1 MPKLEFWFHVVTP
14 REVGIGVGKRP
25 RSLAAESVTST
36 VPDTFSRAQL
46 ALPLGALLAT
56 ERALA
61 DPAATAL
68 AAMILVLTRLVL
80 PGTQGHG
87 APRLLAGMER
97 TRGGMVR
104 HRPLTK
110 NLANRAGSRFV
121 SVIDHRRLRPEPS
134 TADRGRFLF

>member
-68 AAMILVLTRLVL
+68 AAMILALTRLVL
-80 PGTQGHG
+80 SGTQGHG
-87 APRLLAGMER
+87 APR
-97 TRGGMVR
+97 
-104 HRPLTK
+104 
-110 NLANRAGSRFV
+110 
-121 SVIDHRRLRPEPS
+121 
-134 TADRGRFLF
+134 